1 MPDCYKTI
9 GKHLFIAYPLY
20 AETYNPII
28 ILANTQ
34 EEAETIASEHWR
46 DRKLLVRRVWQLENP
61 QVYE

>member
-1 MPDCYKTI
+1 MQECYKTI

-34 EEAETIASEHWR
+34 EEAEKIASEHWH
-46 DRKLLVRRVWQLENP
+46 DRKLLVRRAQQLENA